1 MTVAPRLP
9 FPEPAPPT
17 LSGAERLAWVR
28 LVRSSRVGATTFR
41 RLMDEHGSAQAAL
54 EALPRVAREAG
65 VEDYRACPPGVA
77 QAELDRGA
85 ALGAQ
90 LLVPGYPG
98 YPERLARIDDRPPL
112 LWALGDPKIA
122 AGRAIALVGAR
133 NASALGMRMSAHLSK
148 GLAEMGFAVVSGL
161 ARGIDT
167 AAHKAALDTGTVAVL
182 AGGVDVTY
190 PRENEDLQRQIG
202 QCGLLLSEM
211 PPGLTPQARHF
222 PRRNRIISGLVPGL
236 VVVEGAA
243 KSGSLITART
253 ALDQGREVMA
263 VPGHPFD
270 ARASGCN
277 MLIRDGATL
286 VRSAEDIAA
295 ALDLPT
301 PPRPAPAA
309 SPAPEPKLNPAPDP
323 APGTSG
329 PHAAPP
335 PRAGPPVTSLILNL
349 LGPAPISEDAL
360 IRQIRRP
367 APDILAALGELDL
380 TGQILRHS
388 GGLVSRPPG

>member
-1 MTVAPRLP
+1 MTAAPRLP
-9 FPEPAPPT
+9 FPDPKPT
-17 LSGAERLAWVR
+17 ALSGAERLAWVR
-28 LVRSSRVGATTFR
+28 LVRSPRVGAATFR
-41 RLMDEHGSAQAAL
+41 RLLDEHSSAQAAL
-54 EALPRVAREAG
+54 AALPQVARGAG
-65 VEDYRACPPGVA
+65 VDDYRPCPPGVA

-90 LLVPGYPG
+90 LLVPGRPG
-98 YPERLARIDDRPPL
+98 YPDLLARIDDRPPL
-112 LWALGDPKIA
+112 LWALGDPA
-122 AGRAIALVGAR
+122 LAQGRCIALVGAR
-133 NASALGMRMSAHLSK
+133 NASALGTRMAAHLARA
-148 GLAEMGFAVVSGL
+148 LAEMGFAVVSGL

-167 AAHKAALDTGTVAVL
+167 AAHQAALDTGTVAVL
-182 AGGVDVTY
+182 AGGVDVAY
-190 PRENEDLQRQIG
+190 PRENEDLQRRIG
-202 QCGLLLSEM
+202 QRGLLLSEM
-211 PPGLTPQARHF
+211 PPGMTPQARHF

-295 ALDLPT
+295 ALDLP
-301 PPRPAPAA
+301 RPERRAPAA
-309 SPAPEPKLNPAPDP
+309 SPAPPPDTDRSPAGPQPVPAPPQD
-323 APGTSG
+323 GTPLVS
-329 PHAAPP
+329 A
-335 PRAGPPVTSLILNL
+335 ILNL

-367 APDILAALGELDL
+367 APEILAALGELDL

>member
-1 MTVAPRLP
+1 MTIAPRLP
-9 FPEPAPPT
+9 FPDPKPPA

-28 LVRSSRVGATTFR
+28 LIRSSRVGATTFR
-41 RLMDEHGSAQAAL
+41 RLLDEHGSAQAAL

-65 VEDYRACPPGVA
+65 VDDYRPCPAGVA

-85 ALGAQ
+85 ALGAT
-90 LLVPGYPG
+90 LLAPGFPG
-98 YPERLARIDDRPPL
+98 YPEALVRIDDRPPL
-112 LWALGDPKIA
+112 LWALGDPALA
-122 AGRAIALVGAR
+122 ARQSIALVGAR
-133 NASALGMRMSAHLSK
+133 NASALGVRMATHLAK
-148 GLAEMGFAVVSGL
+148 GLAELGFAVVSGL

-167 AAHKAALDTGTVAVL
+167 AAHHAALDTGTIAVV
-182 AGGVDVTY
+182 AGGIDVTY
-190 PRENEDLQRQIG
+190 PRENEELQRKIAQH
-202 QCGLLLSEM
+202 GLLLSEM
-211 PPGLTPQARHF
+211 PPGLSPQARHF

-295 ALDLPT
+295 ALDLPRPERRAPAAT
-301 PPRPAPAA
+301 AAPQPQPRPAP
-309 SPAPEPKLNPAPDP
+309 
-323 APGTSG
+323 SG
-329 PHAAPP
+329 LPL
-335 PRAGPPVTSLILNL
+335 GSEILNL
-349 LGPAPISEDAL
+349 LGPSPISEDAL

-367 APDILAALGELDL
+367 APEILAALGELDL
-380 TGQILRHS
+380 AGAIDRHP
-388 GGLVSRPPG
+388 GGLVSRSTAR